1 MRVALDTN
9 VVSELAKP
17 DCHERVLS
25 WARQFRSAELVL
37 PSPCWAEIRQG
48 IDLLPDGRRRQDL
61 SIRLTAMVDG
71 MGGVLSFGRLEAEL
85 YGELMSEPGRPR
97 PTLDAMIAAVC
108 KVNDLPL
115 ATRNVR
121 DFDGCGIDVVDP
133 WA

>member
-1 MRVALDTN
+1 
-9 VVSELAKP
+9 
-17 DCHERVLS
+17 
-25 WARQFRSAELVL
+25 
-37 PSPCWAEIRQG
+37 
-48 IDLLPDGRRRQDL
+48 
-61 SIRLTAMVDG
+61 
-71 MGGVLSFGRLEAEL
+71 
-85 YGELMSEPGRPR
+85 MSEPGRPR

>member
-25 WARQFRSAELVL
+25 WARQFRSKELLL
-37 PSPCWAEIRQG
+37 PAPSWAEIRRG
-48 IDLLPDGRRRQDL
+48 IELLPIGRRREDL
-61 SIRLTAMVDG
+61 AARLTAMVEG
-71 MGGVLSFGRLEAEL
+71 LGGVLPFGRLESEV
-85 YGELMSEPGRPR
+85 YGELMSEPGHPR
-97 PTLDAMIAAVC
+97 PAFDAMIAAVC

>member
-1 MRVALDTN
+1 
-9 VVSELAKP
+9 
-17 DCHERVLS
+17 
-25 WARQFRSAELVL
+25 
-37 PSPCWAEIRQG
+37 
-48 IDLLPDGRRRQDL
+48 
-61 SIRLTAMVDG
+61 MVDG